1 MIDLKSVINPS
12 RMGFEPEKKERHQ
25 EWALAFKVFW
35 IKFLK
40 NANLDQLFIIKQV
53 NQCAFDISVYIALEQ
68 AIKIVV
74 INAQLTSNT
83 RPRAS
88 QWSVDRAYN

>member
-1 MIDLKSVINPS
+1 
-12 RMGFEPEKKERHQ
+12 
-25 EWALAFKVFW
+25 
-35 IKFLK
+35 
-40 NANLDQLFIIKQV
+40 V